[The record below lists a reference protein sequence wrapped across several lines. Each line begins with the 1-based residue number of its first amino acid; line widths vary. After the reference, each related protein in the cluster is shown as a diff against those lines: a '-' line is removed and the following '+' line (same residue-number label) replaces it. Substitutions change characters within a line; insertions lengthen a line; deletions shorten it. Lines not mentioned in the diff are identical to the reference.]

1 MGASQENP
9 LSALLI
15 YGYDLSRKIPS
26 PNLSQ
31 LPPISL
37 IHKRLLTASKDPY
50 PISGKKP
57 GFPRAAQADV
67 SRMPVGSSQSRS
79 LIENGNL

>member
-31 LPPISL
+31 LPPISV
-37 IHKRLLTASKDPY
+37 IHKRLLTASKV
-50 PISGKKP
+50 PILFLGRSP
-57 GFPRAAQADV
+57 FPSKRQMFKLLGGGLHVFADCPIV
-67 SRMPVGSSQSRS
+67 
-79 LIENGNL
+79 